1 MSDVRRVVT
10 GHDAD
15 GKAVFVP
22 DERVEPVMTALSASS
37 AFHQIWNGDRG
48 PQFPDD
54 GARPAL
60 TTYFPPVGGFRFG
73 MFTLPPADEPPPGPD
88 VDIAAAVA
96 EPGRGCPGLLDH
108 MEPDAPGMHT
118 TATIDFEVVLSGEV
132 VLELDDGATV
142 HLHPGDTVVQNGTRH
157 RWSKPRVRPG
167 DDGGVHLRRPPR
179 RRPSSDRV
187 ATVRPAEHD
196 LRRARGGNRTHDL
209 PLTRWFG
216 PCSDAGSGPVSLMI
230 CAMTRRT

>member
-15 GKAVFVP
+15 GKAVFVSDGP
-22 DERVEPVMTALSASS
+22 VEPVMTALSASS
-37 AFHQIWNGDRG
+37 AFHQLWNGDRA
-48 PQFPDD
+48 PHFPDD
-54 GARPAL
+54 GARPAP

-96 EPGRGCPGLLDH
+96 QLREGLPGLLDH

-157 RWSKPRVRPG
+157 RWSNPG
-167 DDGGVHLRRPPR
+167 SVPATLAVFICGAHHDAVGG
-179 RRPSSDRV
+179 S
-187 ATVRPAEHD
+187 
-196 LRRARGGNRTHDL
+196 
-209 PLTRWFG
+209 
-216 PCSDAGSGPVSLMI
+216 
-230 CAMTRRT
+230 